1 MFKLVWPFLK
11 LGMSLLSLWIS
22 KDAELNA
29 KKAQVLK
36 EAVDA
41 LKDNDISR
49 INA

>member
-1 MFKLVWPFLK
+1 M
-11 LGMSLLSLWIS
+11 
-22 KDAELNA
+22 LNLMQ

-49 INA
+49 INAAIDNARRVRK